1 MGRKVNKRRKTLRL
15 MMAGA
20 VTAAGIMGIVMLAKL
35 RPVEDYIQKAD

>member
-20 VTAAGIMGIVMLAKL
+20 VTAAGIMGSVMLAKL
-35 RPVEDYIQKAD
+35 RPVVRAWTMTA

>member
-20 VTAAGIMGIVMLAKL
+20 VTAAGIIGKV
-35 RPVEDYIQKAD
+35 KAG